1 MKLGGRGS
9 IRAGLVLLLLVGCT
23 GSRAASR
30 SETLG
35 AEPAAAARPSSAPGA
50 AAAAGKPAPLPIAL
64 RPAHAEPELLSV
76 RHVVAPGETLFRI
89 ARAYGVTV
97 EELAAVNGIK
107 DARSLAVGQELL
119 VPTVA
124 AEESHSEPELGNAP
138 GGPRV
143 VDRGDLPPRPRAPS
157 DSGGS
162 RPGKG
167 ASRPAPAT
175 QGMLDWP
182 LRGVLYGRFGK
193 KGKEPHDGID
203 LAAPSG
209 TPVKT
214 AQEGK
219 VLYAGEQ
226 QGYGLIVIVQHPNGL
241 ITLYAHNRDLRVTTG
256 QMVRRSQVI
265 ATVGESG
272 RTSGPHLHFEVRVD
286 GKPVDPLD
294 YLGPLPAT

>member
-1 MKLGGRGS
+1 MEEPPATA
-9 IRAGLVLLLLVGCT
+9 RAL
-23 GSRAASR
+23 SAPAAPAAS
-30 SETLG
+30 TK
-35 AEPAAAARPSSAPGA
+35 PAA
-50 AAAAGKPAPLPIAL
+50 LPITL
-64 RPAHAEPELLSV
+64 RAAHAEPELVSV
-76 RHVVAPGETLFRI
+76 RHRVAAGETMFRI
-89 ARAYGVTV
+89 AKTYGVTV
-97 EELAAVNGIK
+97 EELAAANGIK
-107 DARSLAVGQELL
+107 DVRSLAVGQELL

-124 AEESHSEPELGNAP
+124 PEEESHSEPELEPAP
-138 GGPRV
+138 GGSRV
-143 VDRGDLPPRPRAPS
+143 VDRGELPPRPRASPG
-157 DSGGS
+157 SGGT

-167 ASRPAPAT
+167 VSRPAPAT
-175 QGMLDWP
+175 KGMIDWP

-214 AQEGK
+214 AQEGT

-226 QGYGLIVIVQHPNGL
+226 QGYGLIVIVQHPNGI

-256 QMVRRSQVI
+256 QKVRRSQVI